1 MIRFARVFAIILIA
15 LGLVLGVYTLV
26 AYLGW
31 QSGQRQRL
39 AQVEQEQSAEIARQI
54 ELARADINQ
63 NSAGL
68 ALRRLEW
75 VLQQQPE
82 HPEARSLKA
91 LAEQLLNQDAT
102 PTPFVIPSPAADVT
116 ATPASEEDAE
126 AAEALG
132 QVEALISAED
142 WAGAIPALIA
152 FQRDFPEYERRKSD
166 ELLFNALVTHG
177 TELLYTESA
186 ELGLSYLRQAATLG
200 SLPQEALDQQQWAV
214 LYLSGISFYSVNWEV
229 AIFYFREL
237 CLSAPFFHDACSR
250 LEQALVSYADG
261 YLNIQEFCPAEPL
274 LQEAY
279 GLSGAQAI
287 ADKLGTARTGCAGAT
302 PVPAAPLTGTVPI
315 TGTLPL
321 TSTLP
326 LTGTLPVPPPTL
338 EGP

>member
-1 MIRFARVFAIILIA
+1 MLRFVRIIAVVMIA
-15 LGLVLGVYTLV
+15 LGLILGVYALV

-39 AQVEQEQSAEIARQI
+39 TLAEQEQSAEITRQV
-54 ELARADINQ
+54 ELARTDINQ
-63 NSAGL
+63 NSPDL

-75 VLQQQPE
+75 VLQQQPD

-91 LAEQLLNQDAT
+91 LAEQLRSQDAT
-102 PTPFVIPSPAADVT
+102 PTPFVIPSPTADVT
-116 ATPASEEDAE
+116 VTPVSAEDAE
-126 AAEALG
+126 AAEALR
-132 QVEALISAED
+132 QAEMLASAED
-142 WAGAIPALIA
+142 WAAAIPALIA
-152 FQRDFPEYERRKSD
+152 FQQDFPEYERRRSD

-177 TELLYTESA
+177 TELLYTERA

-200 SLPQEALDQQQWAV
+200 DLPQEALDQQQWAL

-261 YLNIQEFCPAEPL
+261 YLSIREYCPAEPL

-279 GLSGAQAI
+279 GLSGSQAV
-287 ADKLGTARTGCAGAT
+287 ADKLGAARAGCANAT
-302 PVPAAPLTGTVPI
+302 PPPVSPI

-321 TSTLP
+321 TGSLP
-326 LTGTLPVPPPTL
+326 VTGTLPGPPPII